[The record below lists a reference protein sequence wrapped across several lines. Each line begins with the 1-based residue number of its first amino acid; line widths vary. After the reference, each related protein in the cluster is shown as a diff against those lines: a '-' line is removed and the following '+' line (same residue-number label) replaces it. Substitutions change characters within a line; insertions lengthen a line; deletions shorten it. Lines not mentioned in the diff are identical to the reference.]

1 MSLLLND
8 KMAMRQPIIGMLR
21 RHLPS
26 FAQPRGLTARACF
39 SSMRF
44 GGPAV
49 LPCSPSSPPS
59 LGRLHGG
66 MLCPHP
72 PMPERQAHRS
82 SSVAH
87 PPRLAAPRPA
97 AATRSDFFLAEEGTT
112 FSSVGFPPPVVE
124 AIHRVGFPVP
134 SQIQADSA
142 MPLLAGKTAV
152 IAAETGCGKTL
163 AYLAPIMTLMLR
175 QRQQYMLMNDAWLAE
190 QRKKELNAD
199 ATVDAAVQRWVGGGR
214 REGCSAQGH
223 RAPTLAPRL

>member
-112 FSSVGFPPPVVE
+112 FSSVGFPPP
-124 AIHRVGFPVP
+124 
-134 SQIQADSA
+134 S
-142 MPLLAGKTAV
+142 
-152 IAAETGCGKTL
+152 
-163 AYLAPIMTLMLR
+163 
-175 QRQQYMLMNDAWLAE
+175 
-190 QRKKELNAD
+190 
-199 ATVDAAVQRWVGGGR
+199 GGGHPQGRLPCAQPDTGRQCHATAGRQNR
-214 REGCSAQGH
+214 RDCRRDGVW
-223 RAPTLAPRL
+223 